1 MLASDYHTPHG
12 TASPDAGAA
21 AREAAAE
28 YVRRGFAPV
37 PVPHR
42 EKRPT
47 LPEWQ
52 KLRLTLADI
61 PQYFNGREQ
70 NIGLILGIGPGGGLV
85 DVDLDAPEAV
95 AAARELLP
103 DTAFRYGRA
112 SKPASHAM
120 YVCEPV
126 PLTKQYKC
134 PLSGASLVELRGV
147 SRKGETG
154 AQTIVPPST
163 HPSGEPVRFEPG
175 CRPEPARVAAADLE
189 RAVARVAAAALLARH
204 WPGEGSR
211 NQAFLALAGLL
222 ARTGWSEAEAAQF
235 ARAIYR
241 ALWGAAAD
249 LRQAD
254 AEVAHTFERFRQGGE
269 LTGYPTLA
277 ELIPER
283 VLKAALRWLGIDAS
297 TAPQAQRV
305 VQPTGADKI
314 EIELR
319 VDALAEIAAE
329 CERVLAEAEDSDIYQ
344 QSGRLVCP
352 VREPTPDGGATYGL
366 VTLDADDVLLR
377 LHERFRF
384 VKLKPVKGGVER
396 MPTDIPQA
404 LPRLMLARR
413 GRWTYRY
420 LRGVVSVPVIRP
432 DGSIAIEEGYDP
444 ATGLLLTNLPEGLSI
459 PERPTQADAVQALRV
474 LAELLR
480 EFPFESETDAAAALS
495 ALLSAVLRPSLGPV
509 PLHLFTAPVAGSGK
523 TYLFEVAG
531 ALATGMRPPVLAAAG
546 LNSEELDKRLAAAL
560 LAGRTIV
567 CIDNIEGTLHSSL
580 LCQAVA
586 AAGRIEVRRLGS
598 YDSPQVESVAAYF
611 ATGNNVNVGGDLLRR
626 VIPVRLDPRCER
638 PELRTFDFDP
648 LRAVLEDR
656 GRYLAACFTIALAY
670 QAAGMPDKL
679 PPLASFG
686 RWNDLVRSALYWLT
700 RHDCAAG
707 MEALRHEDPALEAAG
722 ALLQAWHETLGSEPV
737 PIKALFEA
745 AGQPG
750 HEALRDALLAVCGK
764 NGQLDGKR
772 LGYWLRTWKN
782 RIVSH
787 LLLEPAGEDAHAKAR
802 CWRVREA

>member
-1 MLASDYHTPHG
+1 MLSTNYHT
-12 TASPDAGAA
+12 TNFDAGAA

-37 PVPHR
+37 PVPYR
-42 EKRPT
+42 EKRPV
-47 LPEWQ
+47 LDGWQ
-52 KLRLTLADI
+52 KLRITPTDVDR
-61 PQYFNGREQ
+61 YFNGRPQ
-70 NIGLILGIGPGGGLV
+70 NVGLILGIGPGGGLV

-103 DTAFRYGRA
+103 DTAFQYGRA

-134 PLSGASLVELRGV
+134 PLSGASLVELRGL

-154 AQTIVPPST
+154 AQSLVPPSC
-163 HPSGEPVRFEPG
+163 HPSGERIRFDPG
-175 CRPEPARVAAADLE
+175 GRPEPARVSAADLE

-204 WPGEGSR
+204 WPGEGAR
-211 NQAFLALAGLL
+211 NKAFLALSGLL
-222 ARTGWSEAEAAQF
+222 ARGGWSEPETAQF
-235 ARAIYR
+235 VRAIYR
-241 ALWGAAAD
+241 CLWGAAAD
-249 LRQAD
+249 LRQAE
-254 AEVAHTFERFRQGGE
+254 AEVAHTFERFRAGGE

-283 VLKAALRWLGIDAS
+283 VLKAALRWFGIDACA
-297 TAPQAQRV
+297 TPRAERI
-305 VQPTGADKI
+305 VQPSGDSRVELEVLTGRMAELAERAEAVLVQAPDCDLFQSGGRIVFPAREAGADGTAGYS
-314 EIELR
+314 LVS
-319 VDALAEIAAE
+319 VDENALA
-329 CERVLAEAEDSDIYQ
+329 
-344 QSGRLVCP
+344 
-352 VREPTPDGGATYGL
+352 
-366 VTLDADDVLLR
+366 LR
-377 LHERFRF
+377 LSERIRF
-384 VKLKPVKGGVER
+384 VKRAVVRNMPVTVDVEVPR
-396 MPTDIPQA
+396 Q
-404 LPRLMLARR
+404 LPAFMLARR
-413 GRWTYRY
+413 GRWQYRY

-432 DGSIAIEEGYDP
+432 DGSIVLENGYDP
-444 ATGLLLTNLPEGLSI
+444 KTGLLLTNLPPGLNVQ
-459 PERPTQADAVQALRV
+459 ERPTPADAVQALRV
-474 LAELLR
+474 LSELLR

-495 ALLSAVLRPSLGPV
+495 ALMSAVLRPSLGPV

-523 TYLFEVAG
+523 TYLFEIAG
-531 ALATGMRPPVLAAAG
+531 ALATGLRPPVLAAAG
-546 LNSEELDKRLAAAL
+546 LNAEELDKRLAAAL
-560 LAGRTIV
+560 LAGRPVV

-598 YDSPQVESVAAYF
+598 YDSPQIESVAAYF
-611 ATGNNVNVGGDLLRR
+611 ATGNNVTVGGDLLRR
-626 VIPVRLDPRCER
+626 VVPVRLDPRCER

-648 LRAVLEDR
+648 LRAVLENR
-656 GRYLAACFTIALAY
+656 GRYLAACLTIPLAY
-670 QAAGMPDKL
+670 RAAGSPDKL
-679 PPLASFG
+679 PPLASFEG
-686 RWNDLVRSALYWLT
+686 WSELVRSALYWLT
-700 RHDCAAG
+700 RQDCCDG
-707 MEALRHEDPALEAAG
+707 MEALRREDPALEAAA